1 MFVLCT
7 ASVPPPEPTKPRK
20 SLTDNIKRVK
30 RQMESKRL
38 DHIKRIQES
47 TKKIADEEIKYVKSL
62 LPKEFFDEDWEE

>member
-1 MFVLCT
+1 MFVIRCT
-7 ASVPPPEPTKPRK
+7 ASVPPPEKPRK

-38 DHIKRIQES
+38 DHIKKLQES
-47 TKKIADEEIKYVKSL
+47 TKKIAEEEMKYVKSL